1 MSGTESLLKL
11 VANFDAAG
19 VPYMIVGSY
28 SSNFYGIPRMTKDA
42 DLVVHLDS
50 KGWQGLTSLLPD
62 DLELEQQMG
71 FEMVTAT
78 QREVLRVKG
87 SLFQIELFRL
97 SDDDHDRMRFE
108 RRLRRPVFPGVDV
121 SLPTAEDVII
131 QKLRWSHGAKRPKD
145 FADAVAVMQVQGKSL
160 DWSYINHWCTQ
171 HGTLD
176 LLAEAKAE
184 ASVVWEADEQGGT
197 QSRP

>member
-1 MSGTESLLKL
+1 MSGTDSLLKL
-11 VANFDAAG
+11 VAAFDAAD

-42 DLVVHLDS
+42 DLVVHLDGR
-50 KGWQGLTSLLPD
+50 GWQTLPDLLPEGI
-62 DLELEQQMG
+62 ELEEQMG

-78 QREVLRVKG
+78 HRELLRVKD

-97 SDDDHDRMRFE
+97 SDDAHDRMRFD
-108 RRLRRPVFPGVDV
+108 RRIRQSIFPGVNV

-145 FADAVAVMQVQGKSL
+145 YADTVAVMQVQGPSL
-160 DWSYINHWCTQ
+160 DWPYIEQWCGA
-171 HGTLD
+171 HGTLEV
-176 LLAEAKAE
+176 LAEAKAE
-184 ASVVWEADEQGGT
+184 AAVVWEADERENT
-197 QSRP
+197 PE

>member
-1 MSGTESLLKL
+1 MSGTDSLLKL
-11 VANFDAAG
+11 VAAFDAAG

-50 KGWQGLTSLLPD
+50 LGWQRLPALLPD
-62 DLELEQQMG
+62 GIVLEKQMG

-78 QREVLRVKG
+78 QRELLRVND

-97 SDDDHDRMRFE
+97 SDDAHDRTRFE
-108 RRLRRPVFPGVDV
+108 RRIRQAIFPGVEV

-131 QKLRWSHGAKRPKD
+131 QKLRWSRGAKRPKD
-145 FADAVAVMQVQGKSL
+145 FADTVAVMQVQGKSL
-160 DWSYINHWCTQ
+160 DWPYIEHWCAL
-171 HGTLD
+171 HETLD
-176 LLAEAKAE
+176 VLAEAKSE
-184 ASVVWEADEQGGT
+184 AAVVWEEDE
-197 QSRP
+197 RENARE

>member
-1 MSGTESLLKL
+1 MTGTDSLLKL
-11 VANFDAAG
+11 VAAFEAGG

-42 DLVVHLDS
+42 DLVVHLDAP
-50 KGWQGLTSLLPD
+50 GWRTLPDLLPEGI
-62 DLELEQQMG
+62 ELEEQMG

-78 QREVLRVKG
+78 QRELLRVKD

-97 SDDDHDRMRFE
+97 SDDAHDRMRFD
-108 RRLRRPVFPGVDV
+108 RRIRQTIFPGVTV

-131 QKLRWSHGAKRPKD
+131 QKLRWSRGAKRPKD

-160 DWSYINHWCTQ
+160 DWPYIEHWCAL
-171 HGTLD
+171 HDTLD
-176 LLAEAKAE
+176 ILAEAKAE
-184 ASVVWEADEQGGT
+184 ASVVWEADERENAGA
-197 QSRP
+197 